1 MKKLIF
7 VVILAIGL
15 AVVNNDL
22 VTVKYEEVKDSE
34 LDEVTGRGFI
44 NGGNLIIE
52 IGNKKIILW
61 DEIELGTKG
70 GNK

>member
-44 NGGNLIIE
+44 NGGSLIIE